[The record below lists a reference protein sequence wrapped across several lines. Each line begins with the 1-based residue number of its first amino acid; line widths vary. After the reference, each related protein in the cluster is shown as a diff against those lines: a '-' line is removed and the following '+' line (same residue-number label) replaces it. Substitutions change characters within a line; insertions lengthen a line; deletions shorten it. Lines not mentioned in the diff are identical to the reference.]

1 MWGLGFMRSTRFD
14 LQPSPGLDSEL
25 GGASMKTCLFLLA
38 ILFLTPAVLADDE
51 GHHHEEMTEAQL
63 GTVHFPSSCA
73 AAVQK
78 PVERGVAML
87 HSFWYEEAEKEFVQ
101 IEKDDPRCAIA
112 RWGVAM
118 SLWHQLWNHPD
129 TAVLERGG
137 AELKTARSLH
147 SGTHAATSRERDYIS
162 ALSVFY
168 AHPGRPYQKR
178 VAGYSKAMEKVSQR
192 NPDDHEASA
201 FYALSLLAAE
211 PDHDKTN
218 ANRLK
223 AAAVLEKLFAE
234 EPNHP
239 GVAHYL
245 IHTYDRP
252 DMAKQGLSAARKYA
266 QLAPAAPHALH
277 MPAHIF
283 ARLGLWQDDIDSN
296 VASVAATRK
305 EAAMHLGGEGHQFHA
320 LDFLVYAYL
329 QTGCEEDAQ
338 KIIDEIRAMPPMHDM
353 YGMGFDPRLFALSAF
368 PASYALE
375 LHHWSEAA
383 QLAPVDGASDFDHSV
398 TFTAR
403 AIGAARSGNVEQA
416 HKEVAQLEVI
426 QKKLEPQ
433 KKKDQGEY
441 EGVTDE
447 LTVARAWLAH
457 AEGKHDEAVSLL
469 RTIAD
474 KEEGEAEASQ
484 GVPAHEMLGDMLLE
498 ANRPDEALV
507 EYEASLKNNPGR
519 FDSLYGAARAAA
531 AVRKNDKARDYYSQ
545 LVVNCKGSQ
554 SERAELKYAREEM
567 DKLARISAERSA
579 VESPGTIPPAAVMS
593 LDSLASS

>member
-1 MWGLGFMRSTRFD
+1 
-14 LQPSPGLDSEL
+14 
-25 GGASMKTCLFLLA
+25 MKTYLSLLA
-38 ILFLTPAVLADDE
+38 ILFLASAVLADDE
-51 GHHHEEMTEAQL
+51 GHHHEEMTEVQL

-73 AAVQK
+73 PAVQK

-87 HSFWYEEAEKEFVQ
+87 HSFWYEEAEKEFQQ
-101 IEKDDPRCAIA
+101 IEKDDPQCAIA
-112 RWGVAM
+112 HWGVAM

-129 TAVLERGG
+129 MAVLERGG

-168 AHPGRPYQKR
+168 AHPARPYEKR

-192 NPDDHEASA
+192 NSDDHEAAA

-211 PDHDKTN
+211 PDHDNTK
-218 ANRLK
+218 AYRLK
-223 AAAVLEKLFAE
+223 AAAMLEKLFAE

-252 DMAKQGLSAARKYA
+252 DMAKLGLPAARKYA

-305 EAAMHLGGEGHQFHA
+305 EAAMHMGGEGHQFHA

-329 QTGCEEDAQ
+329 QTGREQEAQ
-338 KIIDEIRAMPPMHDM
+338 TIIDEVRAMPPMHDM
-353 YGMGFDPRLFALSAF
+353 YGMGFDPTQFALSAF

-375 LHHWSEAA
+375 LHHWNEAA
-383 QLAPVDGASDFDHSV
+383 QLAPVAGASDSDQSV

-403 AIGAARSGNVEQA
+403 AIGAARSGKVEQA
-416 HKEVAQLEVI
+416 RKEVAQLEAM
-426 QKKLEPQ
+426 QKKLEPG

-441 EGVTDE
+441 EIVTDE
-447 LTVARAWLAH
+447 LTVARAWLAY
-457 AEGKHDEAVSLL
+457 AEGKHDDAVSLL

-474 KEEGEAEASQ
+474 KEKGEAEASQ
-484 GVPAHEMLGDMLLE
+484 GIHAHETLGDMLLE
-498 ANRPDEALV
+498 ANHPDEALV
-507 EYEASLKNNPGR
+507 EYEASLKNDPGR
-519 FDSLYGAARAAA
+519 FDSLYGAARSAEAAH
-531 AVRKNDKARDYYSQ
+531 KNDKARDYYAQ
-545 LVVNCKGSQ
+545 LLANCNGSQ

-567 DKLARISAERSA
+567 DKLALVSAGRSA
-579 VESPGTIPPAAVMS
+579 VASPQITLPGLVMNRGA
-593 LDSLASS
+593 LASS